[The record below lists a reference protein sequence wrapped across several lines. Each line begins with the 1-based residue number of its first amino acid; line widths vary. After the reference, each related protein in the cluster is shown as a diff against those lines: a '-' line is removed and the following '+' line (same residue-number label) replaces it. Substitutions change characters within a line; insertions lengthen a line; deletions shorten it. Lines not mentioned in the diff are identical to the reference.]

1 MHPDKKINYKI
12 PDDCILE
19 QLCFDS
25 FEKVMKLQQQGN
37 PNNHV
42 VFDCQDGDSVYMSN
56 RGRGINQ
63 YPSGVQVELGSP
75 KKLMK
80 AAGSVASIN
89 YYCYVNLMLNKRRS
103 WFTNAAPTNFDSNSI
118 LSHRELSATIAVAP

>member
-19 QLCFDS
+19 QWCFDS
-25 FEKVMKLQQQGN
+25 FEEVMKLQQQGN

>member
-63 YPSGVQVELGSP
+63 YPSGVQVELED
-75 KKLMK
+75 MEV
-80 AAGSVASIN
+80 SVACASWLARGGDGGG
-89 YYCYVNLMLNKRRS
+89 VDGQRS
-103 WFTNAAPTNFDSNSI
+103 VTSVLA
-118 LSHRELSATIAVAP
+118 

>member
-19 QLCFDS
+19 QWCFDS

>member
-1 MHPDKKINYKI
+1 MV
-12 PDDCILE
+12 
-19 QLCFDS
+19 FRF
-25 FEKVMKLQQQGN
+25 FEKVTKLQQQRN

-80 AAGSVASIN
+80 AAGSVASITIVMDG
-89 YYCYVNLMLNKRRS
+89 CY
-103 WFTNAAPTNFDSNSI
+103 F
-118 LSHRELSATIAVAP
+118 